1 METAGLIPK
10 VFNYDSHQV
19 EVVMI
24 DDAPYWVAKDVCDIL
39 GLGQADKS
47 VKRLDDDEKLTVI
60 LIRSGQNRNV
70 WVVSESG
77 LYNLIFQSRKSEA
90 KKFRKWVTS
99 EVLPTIRKT
108 GEYKIKP
115 TLVELPIL
123 YATHENGYTI
133 RSAYHKNELL
143 INLQD
148 LLRAIGSKSSAGNL
162 ATSHW
167 LKLYCR
173 KVRVQTFSHAVWWVS
188 KAGEI
193 YVRMRKSTEAIA
205 SGQLSLIFHQQ
216 APAPTPNGT
225 QANS

>member
-1 METAGLIPK
+1 METTGLIPK

-24 DDAPYWVAKDVCDIL
+24 DDAPYWVAKDICQIL
-39 GLGQADKS
+39 GMSDTEVALRK
-47 VKRLDDDEKLTVI
+47 LDDDEKLTRKIYV
-60 LIRSGQNRNV
+60 SGQNREV
-70 WVVSESG
+70 WLVNESG
-77 LYNLIFQSRKSEA
+77 FYALIIRSNKPQA
-90 KKFRKWVTS
+90 KPFRKWVTS

-173 KVRVQTFSHAVWWVS
+173 KVKVQTFSHAVWWVS

-193 YVRMRKSTEAIA
+193 YVRMRKGAEALA

-225 QANS
+225 QANR